1 MSGGRP
7 PSVDVNPAPATWS
20 QAERI
25 AQMEQSVPTY
35 ALFSRAAA
43 TSSRTY
49 VGIMDLDTGDYAI
62 VSSGGLPECS
72 TFCAE
77 GNAYQ
82 ALGRPVNYYISKAWT
97 VESQD
102 GALTA
107 VPKDACIYC
116 QNDYPAEAWAPDVT
130 MQPGG
135 RFASN

>member
-1 MSGGRP
+1 MSGGWP

-62 VSSGGLPECS
+62 ASSGGLPECS

-82 ALGRPVNYYISKAWT
+82 ALS
-97 VESQD
+97 
-102 GALTA
+102 
-107 VPKDACIYC
+107 
-116 QNDYPAEAWAPDVT
+116 
-130 MQPGG
+130 
-135 RFASN
+135 